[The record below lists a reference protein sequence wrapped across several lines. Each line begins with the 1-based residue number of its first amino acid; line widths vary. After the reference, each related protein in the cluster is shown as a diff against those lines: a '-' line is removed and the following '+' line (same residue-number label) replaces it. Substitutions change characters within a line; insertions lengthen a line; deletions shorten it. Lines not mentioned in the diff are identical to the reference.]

1 MYSTSDLQLFIRTAE
16 TGNLSQAA
24 RGLELSTATAS
35 ASLKRLEQKLGT
47 RLFVRSTRS
56 MRLTQDG
63 EIFLEYSRGALTL
76 LKEGEALISADKDTI
91 RGNIRI
97 SASSDLGRSVL
108 LPWLNEFQQTH
119 TAITLTLQLSDSNVD
134 LFREPVDMAFRYGKQ
149 QDSTLVSQH
158 LIDNRRILVASPTY
172 IQNHPPLLSPR
183 DLASH
188 NCLLYYLKQGLNN
201 TWPFLSGK
209 ELIEVKVHGDRMAN
223 DGAVVR
229 EWALAGLGIA
239 YKSWLDVKQDLDS
252 GKLARLL
259 PNYLGDEVPLNVVY
273 PHRNSASPRVRALL
287 VFLRGKFA
295 KLEESD
301 DSGK

>member
-1 MYSTSDLQLFIRTAE
+1 MYSTADLQLFIRTADS
-16 TGNLSQAA
+16 GNLSQAA
-24 RGLELSTATAS
+24 RDLDLSTATAS

-63 EIFLEYSRGALTL
+63 EVFLEYGRNALAL
-76 LKEGEALISADKDTI
+76 LKEGEALISADKGSI

-108 LPWLNEFQQTH
+108 LPWLDDFQRIH
-119 TAITLTLQLSDSNVD
+119 PAITITLQLSDSNVN

-158 LIDNRRILVASPTY
+158 LIDNRRTLVASPAY
-172 IQNHPPLLSPR
+172 VDKHPPLQHPR

-188 NCLLYYLKQGLNN
+188 NCLLYYLKHGLNN

-209 ELIEVKVHGDRMAN
+209 ELIEVKVRGDRMAN

-229 EWALAGLGIA
+229 EWAVAGLGIA
-239 YKSWLDVKQDLDS
+239 YKSWLDIRQDLDN
-252 GKLARLL
+252 GRLVRLL
-259 PNYLGDEVPLNVVY
+259 PEYLGDEVPLNVVY

-287 VFLRGKFA
+287 AFLREKFA
-295 KLEESD
+295 EFEDTRVAK
-301 DSGK
+301 

>member
-1 MYSTSDLQLFIRTAE
+1 MYSTADLQLFIRTAD

-24 RGLELSTATAS
+24 RDLELSTATAS

-63 EIFLEYSRGALTL
+63 EIFLEYGRNALAL
-76 LKEGEALISADKDTI
+76 LKEGEALIAADRNAI

-97 SASSDLGRSVL
+97 SAPSDLGRSVL
-108 LPWLNEFQQTH
+108 LPWLNEFQH
-119 TAITLTLQLSDSNVD
+119 IHPGITITVQLSDSNVD

-158 LIDNRRILVASPTY
+158 LIDNRRTLVASPAY
-172 IQNHPPLLSPR
+172 IKKHPPLQSPR
-183 DLASH
+183 DLVNH
-188 NCLLYYLKQGLNN
+188 NCLLYFLKHGLNN
-201 TWPFLSGK
+201 TWPFWFGK
-209 ELIEVKVHGDRMAN
+209 ELMEVKVRGDRMAN

-239 YKSWLDVKQDLDS
+239 YKSRLDVKQDLDS
-252 GKLARLL
+252 GKLVVLL
-259 PNYLGDEVPLNVVY
+259 PNYLGDQVPLNAVY
-273 PHRNSASPRVRALL
+273 PHRNSASPRIRALL
-287 VFLRGKFA
+287 IFLREKFA
-295 KLEESD
+295 AFEQAA
-301 DSGK
+301 GVGR